1 MSDTQILSIL
11 DSLLPAEKAKMP
23 ENWRNILRAWHQS
36 THDDLTGIWNRKY
49 FEERCAERLQNEPGN
64 YLMLCSDIAEFKLV
78 NELFGREKASSLLC
92 AEADIFK
99 NWPDQKHILYGKL
112 PDDRFALLIQKEYFP
127 LELLTECTET
137 LQRTLGSPTYRIKIS
152 YGIYA
157 VNDPQESVASMC
169 DKALIAMKSIHESL
183 EQCVAFYKPEML
195 HQAIHDRELTG
206 TFERALQNGE
216 FQIYLQPQIAVD
228 GRLLGAE
235 ALARWVHPDQTMT
248 PPGEFI
254 PLFERTGL
262 IHRLDEAIWEQA
274 ARKLRDWR
282 SRGLQDYH
290 ISVNISAKDF
300 FYIDICRHFTELTE
314 HYDIPPAKLNLEITE
329 SALTQDVPDLQR
341 QLRRLQQAGFL
352 IEIDDFGSGYSSLNM
367 LKDICAD
374 ILKIDMGFLRETE
387 NLERSRI
394 ILRSVLEL
402 AHALNMPVIT
412 EGVETRE
419 QVQALTEMGCDAFQ
433 GYHFSPPL
441 PVAAFEAR
449 YFLP

>member
-11 DSLLPAEKAKMP
+11 DALLPEEKAKLP

-49 FEERCAERLQNEPGN
+49 FEECCAEKLRNEPGN

-78 NELFGREKASSLLC
+78 NELFGREKASDLLR

-99 NWPDQKHILYGKL
+99 NWPDQDHILYGKL
-112 PDDRFALLIQKEYFP
+112 PDDRFALLLQKEYFP
-127 LELLTECTET
+127 LDLLTMCTET
-137 LQRTLGSPTYRIKIS
+137 LQRALGSPTYRIKVS

-157 VNDPQESVASMC
+157 VTDPTESVASMC

-183 EQCVAFYKPEML
+183 EQCVAFYRPEML
-195 HQAIHDRELTG
+195 SQAIHDKELTG

-216 FQIYLQPQIAVD
+216 FQIYLQPQVAVD
-228 GRLLGAE
+228 GSLLGAE
-235 ALARWVHPDQTMT
+235 ALARWVRPDQTLT

-274 ARKLRDWR
+274 ARKLQDWR
-282 SRGLQDYH
+282 SRGLNYH

-300 FYIDICRHFTELTE
+300 FYIDICRHFTELTQR
-314 HYDIPPAKLNLEITE
+314 YNIPPAMLNLEITE
-329 SALTQDVPDLQR
+329 STMTQDVPDLLR
-341 QLRRLQQAGFL
+341 QLQKLQHAGFL

-387 NLERSRI
+387 NLQRSRI
-394 ILRSVLEL
+394 ILHSILDL
-402 AHALNMPVIT
+402 AHALHMPVIT
-412 EGVETRE
+412 EGVETQE

-433 GYHFSPPL
+433 GYYFSPPL
-441 PVAAFEAR
+441 PVAAFEEH
-449 YFLP
+449 YF